1 MKRRGDKIRERSRIQ
16 RRIKEEGERECA
28 EDRKS
33 DR

>member
-1 MKRRGDKIRERSRIQ
+1 MKRQNKRKRSRIQ
-16 RRIKEEGERECA
+16 RRSKEEGERECA